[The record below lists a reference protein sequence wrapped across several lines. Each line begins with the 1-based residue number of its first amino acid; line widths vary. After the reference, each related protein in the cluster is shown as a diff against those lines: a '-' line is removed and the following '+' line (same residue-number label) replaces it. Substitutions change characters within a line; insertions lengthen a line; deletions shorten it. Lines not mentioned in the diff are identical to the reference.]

1 MAPVADTGTAD
12 DRGGES
18 PARASAGRWPRDD
31 RGPPAA
37 GWPKLTR
44 RSLAALHP
52 RGRPPSS
59 RTTPC
64 PKVPH
69 PADRHPSE
77 VLPPGILLPT
87 DPGDPGATGCRQQ
100 SGVRPKYGTG
110 RWVNWQAG
118 KQIPGVLNSAHL
130 ATHSKLEATYARL
143 SRSSPKRPLGRINP
157 QTTKG
162 APRACGGG
170 PVLHDLFPGSAECS
184 PRVRGWSPAA
194 RTGHRCRV
202 VLPARAG
209 VVPSSR
215 TAGPGPRCAPR
226 ACGGGPLAKTL
237 AQSWGKCSPHVRG
250 WSRCVARLPSGLRV
264 LPAHVGVGLPIPMRC
279 RGESNGLGR
288 G

>member
-1 MAPVADTGTAD
+1 MTA
-12 DRGGES
+12 
-18 PARASAGRWPRDD
+18 
-31 RGPPAA
+31 GPPAA

-44 RSLAALHP
+44 RSLAAHHP

-77 VLPPGILLPT
+77 VLPPGIRLPT

-130 ATHSKLEATYARL
+130 ATHSKLKATYARL

-157 QTTKG
+157 QTTKVLPARAG
-162 APRACGGG
+162 VVPARRVGRRPTCCAPRACGGG
-170 PVLHDLFPGSAECS
+170 PVYPIFDWVTEECS
-184 PRVRGWSPAA
+184 PRVRGWSP
-194 RTGHRCRV
+194 REDPRPVLGQ

-209 VVPSSR
+209 VVPVRPS
-215 TAGPGPRCAPR
+215 AGDHGAGAPR
-226 ACGGGPLAKTL
+226 TCGGGPGSNSPGNQA
-237 AQSWGKCSPHVRG
+237 SPCSPRVRG